1 MRLRIIIPRTHV
13 EAQELISSV
22 GCFSL
27 LCPVRRASTVVSIR
41 DLFSRLRE
49 CVCRDEL
56 GEESGAQL
64 PADHCVYSQAIR
76 VLWNL
81 SWQALA
87 GVACAQRGP
96 GAHNAIERANASC
109 GSSSLSFRAVQPLV
123 LADAVH
129 WESEDTACAVF
140 SFHYRGRTVR
150 RLLPGAPTGSPLAAA
165 LAAQDWRSLRCRRR
179 AGASSCSLTLVVC
192 LSADILLHIA
202 PVSYILVLFE
212 RRMVAMRETVAM
224 VSTLGGGY
232 FLVKDISRSLRLAR
246 QQAWLAWR
254 LGDMALWRASHLHFI
269 YIAIQI
275 GAWAR
280 GEALIR
286 ELTPGAVEAGDARFL
301 AMLSSAQGYLE
312 RTRDWAVTGR
322 LQGQDVHRQALAQA
336 DPSELGELKVLYFSP
351 GEEEDVSFFR

>member
-1 MRLRIIIPRTHV
+1 
-13 EAQELISSV
+13 
-22 GCFSL
+22 
-27 LCPVRRASTVVSIR
+27 
-41 DLFSRLRE
+41 
-49 CVCRDEL
+49 
-56 GEESGAQL
+56 
-64 PADHCVYSQAIR
+64 
-76 VLWNL
+76 
-81 SWQALA
+81 
-87 GVACAQRGP
+87 
-96 GAHNAIERANASC
+96 
-109 GSSSLSFRAVQPLV
+109 
-123 LADAVH
+123 
-129 WESEDTACAVF
+129 
-140 SFHYRGRTVR
+140 
-150 RLLPGAPTGSPLAAA
+150 
-165 LAAQDWRSLRCRRR
+165 
-179 AGASSCSLTLVVC
+179 
-192 LSADILLHIA
+192 LSADVLLHIA
-202 PVSYILVLFE
+202 PVSYVLVLFE

-336 DPSELGELKVLYFSP
+336 DPSVLGELKVLYFSP